1 METKPLRTF
10 IAYMEDRPGVL
21 NRIASLF
28 RRRGYNIASLNVGRT
43 HETGISRM
51 TMVAEADEQTARL
64 MEANLYK
71 LVDVLS
77 VEDITEQGAVV
88 RDLCLIKVHTNS
100 EHRTPVLGL
109 AESYRAR
116 VVDVADDSMI
126 LEMTGTQDKI
136 VRLVEELEPFGIL
149 ELVQTGAVAMSRG
162 RQGRAAQIAHR
173 RCATGSDESGAAGG
187 AISDSVFPPAPD
199 GAEESREP

>member
-1 METKPLRTF
+1 MQPKPLKTF

-43 HETGISRM
+43 HEPGISRM

-77 VEDITEQGAVV
+77 VEEIKEAAAVV
-88 RDLCLIKVHTNS
+88 RDLCLIKVRTNQA
-100 EHRTPVLGL
+100 HRAPVLQL
-109 AESYRAR
+109 AEDYRAR
-116 VVDVADDSMI
+116 VVDVGNDTMI

-136 VRLVEELEPFGIL
+136 VRLAEQLAPYGIL
-149 ELVQTGAVAMSRG
+149 EMVQSGAVAMSRG
-162 RQGRAAQIAHR
+162 REGTAARVAHR
-173 RCATGSDESGAAGG
+173 GAREGADAEAADGG
-187 AISDSVFPPAPD
+187 DTIPPPCPEGEGVEA
-199 GAEESREP
+199 

>member
-1 METKPLRTF
+1 MESKPLRTF

-43 HETGISRM
+43 HQPGISRM
-51 TMVAEADEQTARL
+51 TMVAEADEATARL

-77 VEDITEQGAVV
+77 VEDITDQGAVT
-88 RDLCLIKVHTNS
+88 RDLCLIKVQTNGA
-100 EHRTPVLGL
+100 HRVPVLGL

-116 VVDVADDSMI
+116 VVDVGDDTMI
-126 LEMTGTQDKI
+126 LEMTGTQEAI
-136 VRLVEELEPFGIL
+136 LHLVEELRPFGVL
-149 ELVQTGAVAMSRG
+149 EMVQSGAVAMSRG
-162 RQGRAAQIAHR
+162 REGIAAQVLHKRA
-173 RCATGSDESGAAGG
+173 SQAA
-187 AISDSVFPPAPD
+187 SQ
-199 GAEESREP
+199 

>member
-1 METKPLRTF
+1 MEPKPLKTF

-43 HETGISRM
+43 HETGVSRM

-77 VEDITEQGAVV
+77 VEEIAEPAAVV
-88 RDLCLIKVHTNS
+88 RDLCLIKVRTNS

-136 VRLVEELEPFGIL
+136 VRLVEELESFGIL
-149 ELVQTGAVAMSRG
+149 EMVQTGAVAMSRG
-162 RQGRAAQIAHR
+162 REGRAAQIAHR
-173 RCATGSDESGAAGG
+173 RYRMGCGESMAAGE
-187 AISDSVFPPAPD
+187 AASDSVFPPPPD
-199 GAEESREP
+199 RADESREP

>member
-1 METKPLRTF
+1 MESKPLRTF

-43 HETGISRM
+43 HQPGISRM
-51 TMVAEADEQTARL
+51 TMVAEADEATARL

-77 VEDITEQGAVV
+77 VEDITDQGAVI
-88 RDLCLIKVHTNS
+88 RDLCLIKVQTNS
-100 EHRTPVLGL
+100 AHRVPVLGL

-116 VVDVADDSMI
+116 VVDVGDDTMI
-126 LEMTGTQDKI
+126 LEMTGTQEMI
-136 VRLVEELEPFGIL
+136 LHMVEDLTPYGVVEM
-149 ELVQTGAVAMSRG
+149 VQTGAVAMSRG
-162 RQGRAAQIAHR
+162 REGIAAKVLHKRASQAVSQ
-173 RCATGSDESGAAGG
+173 
-187 AISDSVFPPAPD
+187 
-199 GAEESREP
+199 